1 MKPLFNSLIGYT
13 KTFFPKVFIIS
24 FSVGGNHSSFPI
36 DVIFRSW
43 KKFLMTLEIRKG
55 ANFEIAVN
63 AFNCWWSHLGSN
75 QGPTDYE
82 SATLTN

>member
-1 MKPLFNSLIGYT
+1 MPQSLAIIGIKDTSKTNPILWDNQKNDGLKGQKCGQIKKSANS
-13 KTFFPKVFIIS
+13 K
-24 FSVGGNHSSFPI
+24 
-36 DVIFRSW
+36 
-43 KKFLMTLEIRKG
+43 
-55 ANFEIAVN
+55 IAVN

>member
-1 MKPLFNSLIGYT
+1 MRNQAKNQGQIWGQ
-13 KTFFPKVFIIS
+13 
-24 FSVGGNHSSFPI
+24 
-36 DVIFRSW
+36 
-43 KKFLMTLEIRKG
+43 IRKG
-55 ANFEIAVN
+55 ENRNIAVN